1 MGRIALAAKG
11 ALRSGGELIW
21 PSRALV
27 SGRRD
32 GGQGALPLDEWVRL
46 SFITGPVCD
55 ACGQPQESDLGE
67 VALCAACQAR
77 PPSWHRAR
85 AALIYDEASRR
96 PVLDLKR
103 AARRDGL
110 SVMASWMV
118 QAGGDLLED
127 ADILIP
133 VPLHYLRLVSR
144 GYNQAG
150 WLASAVAKRSGV
162 PVRVDILKRVKATP
176 SQGGKSRRARA
187 RNVAGAFA
195 VPERKRGAIDGKCV
209 LLVDDVLTTGATLR
223 GCARILRRAGARE
236 VNVLTLARVVRASDI
251 SI

>member
-1 MGRIALAAKG
+1 MGRIGLAAKG
-11 ALRSGGELIW
+11 ALRAGGELIW

-32 GGQGALPLDEWVRL
+32 VGEGALPPEEWVRL
-46 SFITGPVCD
+46 TFITGPVCD
-55 ACGQPQESDLGE
+55 ACGQPQESDYG
-67 VALCAACQAR
+67 ALATCAACQAK
-77 PPSWHRAR
+77 PPLWQRAR
-85 AALIYDEASRR
+85 AALVYDEHSRR

-110 SVMASWMV
+110 GVMASWMM
-118 QAGGDLLED
+118 QAGGALLAESD
-127 ADILIP
+127 VLIP
-133 VPLHYLRLVSR
+133 VPLHYRRLVLR

-150 WLASAVAKRSGV
+150 WLASGLSRRSGV
-162 PVRVDILKRVKATP
+162 PVRVDVLKRVRATP

-195 VPERKRGAIDGKCV
+195 VPKRKQRAIAGKRV
-209 LLVDDVLTTGATLR
+209 LLIDDVLTTGATLR
-223 GCARILRRAGARE
+223 GCARILLRAGASE
-236 VNVLTLARVVRASDI
+236 VNVLTLARVVRTVDV